1 MLKSRLRAIIR
12 GTKRGAS
19 YSDIALDNAIKVF
32 SSDILEYISIELI
45 DEMSDSAL
53 LSNYLMWEMI
63 AVKVTE
69 PEQRLKHIRQ
79 NLKVTLL
86 PIIQQSSNER
96 PSTNIVSFFNKSIN
110 Q

>member
-19 YSDIALDNAIKVF
+19 YSDGVLNNAIKVF
-32 SSDILEYISIELI
+32 SSDMLEYISIELLN
-45 DEMSDSAL
+45 EMSDSAL

-69 PEQRLKHIRQ
+69 PEQRLKHIRK
-79 NLKVTLL
+79 NLKITML
-86 PIIQQSSNER
+86 PLIKPSSGETF
-96 PSTNIVSFFNKSIN
+96 PTNIVNLFSKTMN
-110 Q
+110 